1 MATIANQYRL
11 VSEGKM
17 SESQFL
23 RNVRLALPKFVT
35 NTTSYKDAVRI
46 LKNKSVI
53 SEAYVNPE
61 SVDTEYNPQEYDLG
75 MRYEIGE
82 GADEDKAE
90 KTVLKNLAK
99 NPSYYTQ
106 LHLAGYNE
114 DAMKTSKKKRT
125 DLPVE
130 VKENVEV
137 ESKDILTEEE
147 IEFLVSKV
155 LSERDNNK

>member
-46 LKNKSVI
+46 LKNKSII
-53 SEAYVNPE
+53 SEAYSTPE
-61 SVDTEYNPQEYDLG
+61 STDTGYNPQEYDLG

-106 LHLAGYNE
+106 LHLAGYNKE
-114 DAMKTSKKKRT
+114 AMKVSNKKRD

-130 VKENVEV
+130 VKENIEV